1 MVQIV
6 AIPLMQVPADHNRAR
21 LHDIVDSG
29 RVLLA
34 AATLSQNTNA
44 GGAAHPLTRHAGQ
57 PVAFDGTNSIGRE
70 NRARD

>member
-21 LHDIVDSG
+21 LHDIGDSG

-34 AATLSQNTNA
+34 AATLNQNTNA
-44 GGAAHPLTRHAGQ
+44 GGSAHPLTRHAGQ
-57 PVAFDGTNSIGRE
+57 PVAFDRNYVIGRE